1 MLQAYP
7 MPFATLSP
15 SIPHSRS
22 FFFGEA
28 DFFFAKRLFFRAAR
42 DVSGAHCVPPWA
54 RVEIK
59 LKMSFQALSHS
70 SAHERASA
78 LTSPPPTFCSLPYHQ
93 AHHPPNP
100 SSHPKKRNIPYWYC
114 LQCTP
119 SLTLPPSSLK
129 CLQKSNPNIHRKCFR
144 CFKCFGCFR
153 CFMFAFGPQNR
164 PFLVQIRTNPKK
176 SVPTH
181 LRHIMGAENTQKG
194 NSPTGLRTRFS
205 HVCYRR
211 KVVLAKP
218 TFCSLPSHWILQNIK
233 TDTYSFDGVE

>member
-153 CFMFAFGPQNR
+153 CFIS
-164 PFLVQIRTNPKK
+164 FLDHKTARFWSKSEQTRKIGTHPPPSSNGYGKHPKRQF
-176 SVPTH
+176 TH
-181 LRHIMGAENTQKG
+181 LSTNKIQ
-194 NSPTGLRTRFS
+194 PC
-205 HVCYRR
+205 V
-211 KVVLAKP
+211 P
-218 TFCSLPSHWILQNIK
+218 
-233 TDTYSFDGVE
+233 